1 MRWPRYDHVFFDC
14 DSTLTTVEGIDVLAE
29 EMGVGA
35 EVAPLTEAAMA
46 GEAELEDVYGR
57 RLAAIQPTRKA
68 IQALRRTYKRNIVED
83 ARGVIEVLRSLGQE
97 VYVISGGLNEAVRD
111 FGISLGVEPD
121 HIRAVHVDYDEL
133 AGDWWAPGGSGPRY
147 LDYVPNDLV
156 SSHGK
161 AEIVTELLG
170 DRRGRT
176 LLIGDGTSD
185 LVAGRAVDLFVGFG
199 GVATRPRVEAEA
211 PIYIRGPS
219 LAALLPLAAG
229 PSSIRRLED
238 AAHIA
243 LFEKG
248 FSLAGEGTVT
258 FRDPVLRERFHGAI
272 RAQISGVD

>member
-14 DSTLTTVEGIDVLAE
+14 DSTLTTVEGIDVLAD

-46 GEAELEDVYGR
+46 GEADLEDVYGR
-57 RLAAIQPTRKA
+57 RLAVIQPTRKA
-68 IQALRRTYKRNIVED
+68 IQALRQTYKRNVVED
-83 ARGVIEVLRSLGQE
+83 ARGVIEVLRALGQE

-111 FGISLGVEPD
+111 FGISLGVKPE
-121 HIRAVHVDYDEL
+121 HIRAVHVEYDEL
-133 AGDWWAPGGSGPRY
+133 AGDWWSPDGSGSRY

-161 AEIVTELLG
+161 VEIVTELLG
-170 DRRGRT
+170 HRRGRT
-176 LLIGDGTSD
+176 LLVGDGTSD
-185 LVAGRAVDLFVGFG
+185 LVAGRIVDLFVGFG
-199 GVATRPRVEAEA
+199 GVATRAQVEAEA

-229 PSSIRRLED
+229 PSSIRRLQD
-238 AAHIA
+238 PAHIA

-248 FSLAGEGTVT
+248 FSLTAEGPVK
-258 FRDPVLRERFHGAI
+258 FRDPVLHKRFQGAL
-272 RAQISGVD
+272 RAQTSGVD